1 MLIVFT
7 GANGLSVGR
16 IIKRISPGWIHRMED
31 VSTSIDAYDRE
42 REITNSSMIRSLTKL
57 GDRVN
62 KIVEVRGRVSSSS
75 RFPLAKLDEN
85 REKRLKSMVR
95 DR

>member
-1 MLIVFT
+1 MGCPWDGSLRGSLRDGFIEWKMY
-7 GANGLSVGR
+7 LLR
-16 IIKRISPGWIHRMED
+16 
-31 VSTSIDAYDRE
+31 STLMIE
-42 REITNSSMIRSLTKL
+42 REITNSSLIRNLTKL
-57 GDRVN
+57 GERVN

>member
-1 MLIVFT
+1 MGCPWDGSLRGSLRDEFIEWKMY
-7 GANGLSVGR
+7 LLR
-16 IIKRISPGWIHRMED
+16 
-31 VSTSIDAYDRE
+31 STLMIE
-42 REITNSSMIRSLTKL
+42 REITNSSLIRNLTKL
-57 GDRVN
+57 GERVN

>member
-1 MLIVFT
+1 MGCPWDGSLRGSLRDGFIEWKMY
-7 GANGLSVGR
+7 LLR
-16 IIKRISPGWIHRMED
+16 
-31 VSTSIDAYDRE
+31 STLMIE
-42 REITNSSMIRSLTKL
+42 REITNSSLIRSFAKL

>member
-1 MLIVFT
+1 
-7 GANGLSVGR
+7 
-16 IIKRISPGWIHRMED
+16 MED

-42 REITNSSMIRSLTKL
+42 REITNSSLIRNLTKL
-57 GDRVN
+57 GERVN
-62 KIVEVRGRVSSSS
+62 KIVEVRGRVSSS